1 MPNQAITSKSPFRK
15 NKWKKGIDIIIKFL
29 TENINDEPKTI
40 FGKSVFFFVS
50 GEKKNSKQP
59 NIVGDVM

>member
-40 FGKSVFFFVS
+40 FGNQFSSSFR
-50 GEKKNSKQP
+50 EKQKFKTTKHW
-59 NIVGDVM
+59 